1 MPWRY
6 PMHFVAYFSDW
17 RHPIRDLS
25 ACMFLSFLCR
35 LLLLYFLWDHTT
47 RLIIHLIGQNL
58 QTSNAHAV
66 LNKWLPTTWLLTAN
80 TEREQPSWFCRTLLK
95 QDDRVPNDVEKR
107 EREREAAF
115 EYNSEFVRCWDRQ
128 RHPSASVCDA
138 PPAAFYA
145 RKPLNHVVNI
155 VKPSGLVRFS
165 LAGTKPTW
173 IGSREAHWCYV
184 LVGIEP
190 LVTWVK
196 VLCATPP
203 QLRIC
208 HSVMGVS
215 YCHEWVYTAVI
226 ESP

>member
-1 MPWRY
+1 MLMLYWINDCPQLGCSQRTRSVNNQVG
-6 PMHFVAYFSDW
+6 FVG
-17 RHPIRDLS
+17 
-25 ACMFLSFLCR
+25 
-35 LLLLYFLWDHTT
+35 LYWNKTT
-47 RLIIHLIGQNL
+47 A
-58 QTSNAHAV
+58 S
-66 LNKWLPTTWLLTAN
+66 LTM
-80 TEREQPSWFCRTLLK
+80 L
-95 QDDRVPNDVEKR
+95 KR